1 MVIDSDKMKFMADES
16 TQISPSVF
24 SQASN
29 EELEAMMVQI
39 QIELKQRENFHRVQL
54 TDKMVSSIRNFR
66 DEFPCEEMYMTFEVD
81 EDEVA
86 DGEFVVPVHEVL
98 DYIAARGWHSE

>member
-16 TQISPSVF
+16 IQISPSVI

-29 EELEAMMVQI
+29 EDLEAMMVQI
-39 QIELKQRENFHRVQL
+39 QKELKQREIFHRTQL
-54 TDKMVSSIRNFR
+54 TDKMVSGIRHFR
-66 DEFPCEEMYMTFEVD
+66 DEFPCEEMYMTFEMD
-81 EDEVA
+81 EDEVVN
-86 DGEFVVPVHEVL
+86 GEFVVPVHEVL

>member
-1 MVIDSDKMKFMADES
+1 MRIDSDRMKAMAEEQAPIPQS
-16 TQISPSVF
+16 IF

-29 EELEAMMVQI
+29 EDLEAIIVQI
-39 QIELKQRENFHRVQL
+39 QKELKQREDFHRTQL
-54 TDKMVSSIRNFR
+54 TDKMVSGIRNFR
-66 DEFPCEEMYMTFEVD
+66 SDFPDEEMYMTFEVD
-81 EDEVA
+81 EDEVI

>member
-1 MVIDSDKMKFMADES
+1 MVMNSNMNFIPDERAS
-16 TQISPSVF
+16 ISPSVF

-29 EELEAMMVQI
+29 EDLEAMMVQI
-39 QIELKQRENFHRVQL
+39 QKELKQREIFHRTQL
-54 TDKMVSSIRNFR
+54 TDKMVSGIRHFR

-81 EDEVA
+81 EDEVV

>member
-1 MVIDSDKMKFMADES
+1 MTEEQAS
-16 TQISPSVF
+16 ISPSIF

-29 EELEAMMVQI
+29 EKLEAMMIQI
-39 QIELKQRENFHRVQL
+39 QIELKQRENSHRIKL
-54 TDKMVSSIRNFR
+54 TDNMISGIRNFR

-81 EDEVA
+81 EDEVVN
-86 DGEFVVPVHEVL
+86 GEFVVPVHEVL

>member
-1 MVIDSDKMKFMADES
+1 MRIDSDKMKFMADES
-16 TQISPSVF
+16 TQISTAVI

-29 EELEAMMVQI
+29 EDLEAMMIQI
-39 QIELKQRENFHRVQL
+39 QKELKQRENFHRIQL

-66 DEFPCEEMYMTFEVD
+66 DEFPCEEMYMTFEMD
-81 EDEVA
+81 EDEVV